1 MYRDCGRH
9 ISDGKLYDGSLQEE
23 QIADPGLVR
32 NDNPGF
38 LWYDGKNVHEN
49 ARRSGQKEQQEVE
62 SLYEKLVAY
71 GAGDACPFHMPGHK
85 RNMGKWGFADPFSF
99 DITEIDG
106 FDNLHHAEGILKEA
120 QERAARVYGARRTFF
135 LINGSSAG
143 ILAAVSA
150 CVPRGG
156 KLLMARNCHKAVYH
170 AASLLDLETVYV
182 YPEQELRYGLNGGI
196 SPAWVERL
204 LEEHPDVRAVI
215 VTSPTYDGVVS
226 DIRAIAQIVHERGL
240 FLIVDEAHGAH
251 LAFSAFFPDSALNLG
266 ADVVIQSVHKT
277 LPSLT
282 QTAILHVSGQ
292 VQEKRAQLLE
302 DRLGRYL
309 DVYQTSSPSYVLMA
323 SIDRCMAWLST
334 EGPRAFAAYVDN
346 LTEFREAMGKL
357 SHLRLVGPEVVGT
370 AGICDLDLS
379 KLVFSGKEA
388 EIGGEA
394 LSQKF
399 RRQFGIELEM
409 AAGSYA
415 LALSSVMDSRENFA
429 RLARAAEAIDAQ
441 VGEAKVYQKGP
452 GEKRAAS
459 DGLLRL
465 PQVMRLS
472 AAEDAPWEA
481 LPVMETAGRICG
493 EWIYLYPPGIP
504 LAAPGERIIP
514 ELLVQLE
521 RYRRQGMSLEGMRDL
536 TGEKL
541 RVVCETPGK

>member
-1 MYRDCGRH
+1 M
-9 ISDGKLYDGSLQEE
+9 
-23 QIADPGLVR
+23 
-32 NDNPGF
+32 
-38 LWYDGKNVHEN
+38 
-49 ARRSGQKEQQEVE
+49 E

-106 FDNLHHAEGILKEA
+106 FDNLHHAEGILKAA

-150 CVPRGG
+150 CVSKGG

-182 YPEQELRYGLNGGI
+182 YPEQERRYGLNGGI
-196 SPAWVERL
+196 SPERVERL
-204 LEEHPDVRAVI
+204 LEEHPGVQAVI

-226 DIRAIAQIVHERGL
+226 DIRKIAQIVHERGL

-251 LAFSAFFPDSALNLG
+251 LAFSPYFPDSALELG

-282 QTAILHVSGQ
+282 QTAILHVSRQ
-292 VQEKRAQLLE
+292 VPEKRAQFLE
-302 DRLGRYL
+302 DRLSRYL
-309 DVYQTSSPSYVLMA
+309 GVYQTSSPSYVLMA
-323 SIDRCMAWLST
+323 SIDQCMSWLST
-334 EGPRAFAAYVDN
+334 EGAQAFAAYVDN
-346 LTEFREAMGKL
+346 LTEFRKKMGKL

-370 AGICDLDLS
+370 AGIYGLDLS
-379 KLVFSGKEA
+379 KLIFSGKDA
-388 EIGGEA
+388 GIGGEA
-394 LSQKF
+394 LSQQF
-399 RRQFGIELEM
+399 RQQFGIELEM

-429 RLARAAEAIDAQ
+429 RLARAAETIDAQ
-441 VGEAKVYQKGP
+441 MEETGQRPKAGQWSLNKEASYTD
-452 GEKRAAS
+452 A
-459 DGLLRL
+459 LLHL
-465 PQVMRLS
+465 PQIMRLS
-472 AAEDAPWEA
+472 AAEDAPWEE
-481 LPVMETAGRICG
+481 LPLPDTVGRISA

-514 ELLVQLE
+514 ELLAQLE

-541 RVVCETPGK
+541 RVVCEAPGK

>member
-1 MYRDCGRH
+1 M
-9 ISDGKLYDGSLQEE
+9 
-23 QIADPGLVR
+23 
-32 NDNPGF
+32 
-38 LWYDGKNVHEN
+38 
-49 ARRSGQKEQQEVE
+49 E

-106 FDNLHHAEGILKEA
+106 FDNLHHAEGILKAA

-150 CVPRGG
+150 CVSKGG

-182 YPEQELRYGLNGGI
+182 YPEQERRYGLNGGI
-196 SPAWVERL
+196 SPERVERL
-204 LEEHPDVRAVI
+204 LEEHPGIRAVI

-226 DIRAIAQIVHERGL
+226 DIRKIAQIVHERGL

-251 LAFSAFFPDSALNLG
+251 LAFSPYFPDSALELG

-282 QTAILHVSGQ
+282 QTALLHISRQ
-292 VQEKRAQLLE
+292 VPEKRAQFLE

-309 DVYQTSSPSYVLMA
+309 GVYQTSSPSYVLMA
-323 SIDRCMAWLST
+323 SIDQCMAWLST
-334 EGPRAFAAYVDN
+334 EGAQAFAAYVDN
-346 LTEFREAMGKL
+346 LTEFRKKMGKL
-357 SHLRLVGPEVVGT
+357 SHLHLVGEEVVGT
-370 AGICDLDLS
+370 AGIYGLDLS
-379 KLVFSGKEA
+379 KLIFSGKDA
-388 EIGGEA
+388 GIGGEA
-394 LSQKF
+394 LSQQF
-399 RRQFGIELEM
+399 RQQFGIELEM

-429 RLARAAEAIDAQ
+429 RLARAAETIDEQ
-441 VGEAKVYQKGP
+441 VGEAGLQSEGGQRSLNK
-452 GEKRAAS
+452 EAS
-459 DGLLRL
+459 YTDALLHL

-472 AAEDAPWEA
+472 AAEDAPWEE
-481 LPVMETAGRICG
+481 LPLPETTWRISA

-504 LAAPGERIIP
+504 LAAPGEQIVP
-514 ELLVQLE
+514 ELLAQLE

-541 RVVCETPGK
+541 RVVCEAPGK

>member
-1 MYRDCGRH
+1 M
-9 ISDGKLYDGSLQEE
+9 
-23 QIADPGLVR
+23 
-32 NDNPGF
+32 
-38 LWYDGKNVHEN
+38 
-49 ARRSGQKEQQEVE
+49 E

-106 FDNLHHAEGILKEA
+106 FDNLHHAEGILKAA

-150 CVPRGG
+150 CVSKGG

-182 YPEQELRYGLNGGI
+182 YPEQEMRYGLNGGI
-196 SPAWVERL
+196 SPEGVERL
-204 LEEHPDVRAVI
+204 LEEHPGVQAVI

-226 DIRAIAQIVHERGL
+226 DIRKIAQIVHERGL

-251 LAFSAFFPDSALNLG
+251 LAFSPYFPDSALELG

-282 QTAILHVSGQ
+282 QTALLHISRQ
-292 VQEKRAQLLE
+292 VPEKRAQFLE
-302 DRLGRYL
+302 DRLARYL
-309 DVYQTSSPSYVLMA
+309 GVYQTSSPSYVLMA
-323 SIDRCMAWLST
+323 SIDQCMAWLST
-334 EGPRAFAAYVDN
+334 EGAQAFATYVDN
-346 LTEFREAMGKL
+346 LADFRKKMGKL
-357 SHLRLVGPEVVGT
+357 SHLRLVGPEVVAT
-370 AGICDLDLS
+370 AGIYGLDLS
-379 KLVFSGKEA
+379 KLIFSGKDA
-388 EIGGEA
+388 GIGGEA
-394 LSQKF
+394 LSQQF
-399 RRQFGIELEM
+399 RQQFGIELEM

-429 RLARAAEAIDAQ
+429 RLARAAETIDAQ
-441 VGEAKVYQKGP
+441 MEETGQRPKAGQWSLNKEASYTD
-452 GEKRAAS
+452 A
-459 DGLLRL
+459 LLHL
-465 PQVMRLS
+465 PQIMRLS
-472 AAEDAPWEA
+472 AAEDAPWEE
-481 LPVMETAGRICG
+481 LPLPETTWRISA

-504 LAAPGERIIP
+504 LAAPGERIVP
-514 ELLVQLE
+514 ELLAQLE

-541 RVVCETPGK
+541 RVVCEAPGK

>member
-1 MYRDCGRH
+1 M
-9 ISDGKLYDGSLQEE
+9 
-23 QIADPGLVR
+23 
-32 NDNPGF
+32 
-38 LWYDGKNVHEN
+38 
-49 ARRSGQKEQQEVE
+49 E

-106 FDNLHHAEGILKEA
+106 FDNLHHAEGILKAA

-150 CVPRGG
+150 CVSKGG

-182 YPEQELRYGLNGGI
+182 YPEQERRYGLNGGI
-196 SPAWVERL
+196 SPERVERL
-204 LEEHPDVRAVI
+204 LEEHPGVQAVI

-226 DIRAIAQIVHERGL
+226 DIRKIAQIVHERGL

-251 LAFSAFFPDSALNLG
+251 LAFSPYFPDSALELG

-282 QTAILHVSGQ
+282 QTALLHISRQ
-292 VQEKRAQLLE
+292 VPEKRAQFLE
-302 DRLGRYL
+302 DRLSRYL
-309 DVYQTSSPSYVLMA
+309 GVYQTSSPSYVLMA
-323 SIDRCMAWLST
+323 SIDQCMAWLST
-334 EGPRAFAAYVDN
+334 EGAQAFAAYVDN
-346 LTEFREAMGKL
+346 LTEFRKKMGKL
-357 SHLRLVGPEVVGT
+357 SRLHLVGEEVVGT
-370 AGICDLDLS
+370 AGIYGLDLS
-379 KLVFSGKEA
+379 KLIFSGKDA
-388 EIGGEA
+388 GIGGEA
-394 LSQKF
+394 LSQQF
-399 RRQFGIELEM
+399 RQQFGIELEM

-429 RLARAAEAIDAQ
+429 RLARAAETIDAQ
-441 VGEAKVYQKGP
+441 MEETGQRPKAGQWSLNKEASYTD
-452 GEKRAAS
+452 A
-459 DGLLRL
+459 LLHL
-465 PQVMRLS
+465 PQIMRLS
-472 AAEDAPWEA
+472 AAEDAPWEE
-481 LPVMETAGRICG
+481 LPLPETTWRISA

-504 LAAPGERIIP
+504 LAAPGERIVP
-514 ELLVQLE
+514 ELLAQLE

-541 RVVCETPGK
+541 RVVCEAPGK

>member
-1 MYRDCGRH
+1 M
-9 ISDGKLYDGSLQEE
+9 
-23 QIADPGLVR
+23 
-32 NDNPGF
+32 
-38 LWYDGKNVHEN
+38 
-49 ARRSGQKEQQEVE
+49 E

-106 FDNLHHAEGILKEA
+106 FDNLHHAEGILKAA

-150 CVPRGG
+150 CVSKGG

-182 YPEQELRYGLNGGI
+182 YPEREMRYGLNGGI
-196 SPAWVERL
+196 SPEGVEQL
-204 LEEHPDVRAVI
+204 LEEHPGVRAVI
-215 VTSPTYDGVVS
+215 LTSPTYDGVVS
-226 DIRAIAQIVHERGL
+226 DIRTIAQTVHKRGI

-251 LAFSAFFPDSALNLG
+251 LAFSPYFPDSALELG

-282 QTAILHVSGQ
+282 QTALLHISRQ
-292 VQEKRAQLLE
+292 VPEKRVQFLE
-302 DRLGRYL
+302 DRLARYL
-309 DVYQTSSPSYVLMA
+309 GVYQTSSPSYVLMA
-323 SIDRCMAWLST
+323 SIDQCMAWLST
-334 EGPRAFAAYVDN
+334 EGAQAFAAYVDN
-346 LTEFREAMGKL
+346 LTEFRKKMGKL
-357 SHLRLVGPEVVGT
+357 SRLHLVGEEVVGT
-370 AGICDLDLS
+370 AGIYGLDLS
-379 KLVFSGKEA
+379 KLIFSGKDA
-388 EIGGEA
+388 GIGGEA
-394 LSQKF
+394 LSQQF
-399 RRQFGIELEM
+399 RQQFGIELEM

-429 RLARAAEAIDAQ
+429 RLARAAETIDAQ
-441 VGEAKVYQKGP
+441 MEETGQRPKAGQWSLNKEASYTD
-452 GEKRAAS
+452 A
-459 DGLLRL
+459 LLHL
-465 PQVMRLS
+465 PQIMRLS
-472 AAEDAPWEA
+472 AAEDAPWQE
-481 LPVMETAGRICG
+481 LPLPDTAGRISA

-504 LAAPGERIIP
+504 LAAPGERIVP

-541 RVVCETPGK
+541 RVIYETPGK